1 MAIFSIF
8 FLVVLFYLLCD
19 PMDCSRSG
27 LSDPHHL
34 PKFAQ
39 VHIHCI
45 SDAIQPLH
53 PLMPSS
59 PSTFNLSQHQ
69 GLFPV
74 SQLFTSDDQNTGV
87 SASASVLPMSI
98 QGWFPWRLTVW
109 WSCCQRT
116 LQSPLQQHISKKSIL
131 QHSTVFTV
139 QLSQLLVTTGIII
152 ALAITDLYRQS
163 NISAFQHTV

>member
-1 MAIFSIF
+1 MGSDEAVQPASQLTFPSLSTGVVHRCSIINILHTIPSQSLLSRQSNLQQWPFYCCFSVAQ
-8 FLVVLFYLLCD
+8 LSPTLCD

-59 PSTFNLSQHQ
+59 PSTLNLSQHQ

-87 SASASVLPMSI
+87 SSSVLAMSI
-98 QGWFPWRLTVW
+98 QG
-109 WSCCQRT
+109 
-116 LQSPLQQHISKKSIL
+116 
-131 QHSTVFTV
+131 
-139 QLSQLLVTTGIII
+139 
-152 ALAITDLYRQS
+152 
-163 NISAFQHTV
+163 

>member
-1 MAIFSIF
+1 MGSDEAVQPASQLTFPSLSTGVVHRCSVINILHAIPSQSLLSRQSNLQQWSFSCCF
-8 FLVVLFYLLCD
+8 SVAQLSPTLCN

-39 VHIHCI
+39 VHVHCI

-59 PSTFNLSQHQ
+59 STLHLSQHQ

-98 QGWFPWRLTVW
+98 QG
-109 WSCCQRT
+109 
-116 LQSPLQQHISKKSIL
+116 
-131 QHSTVFTV
+131 
-139 QLSQLLVTTGIII
+139 
-152 ALAITDLYRQS
+152 
-163 NISAFQHTV
+163 